1 MLLIETTTRK
11 KMNLF
16 QLFFTISE
24 QQYLANGDGSETLA
38 SFDNVLTAPFCLLG
52 QPR

>member
-1 MLLIETTTRK
+1 
-11 KMNLF
+11 MNVF
-16 QLFFTISE
+16 QLFTIS
-24 QQYLANGDGSETLA
+24 QQYLANGDASETLA

>member
-1 MLLIETTTRK
+1 MLLIETQRPEK
-11 KMNLF
+11 KWMYFNFL
-16 QLFFTISE
+16 QIS
-24 QQYLANGDGSETLA
+24 QQYLANGDGAETLA

>member
-1 MLLIETTTRK
+1 MLLIETTARK
-11 KMNLF
+11 KNESVST
-16 QLFFTISE
+16 FFTISE

>member
-1 MLLIETTTRK
+1 MLLIETTARK
-11 KMNLF
+11 KRIYFN
-16 QLFFTISE
+16 FFTISE
-24 QQYLANGDGSETLA
+24 QEYLANGDGSETLA